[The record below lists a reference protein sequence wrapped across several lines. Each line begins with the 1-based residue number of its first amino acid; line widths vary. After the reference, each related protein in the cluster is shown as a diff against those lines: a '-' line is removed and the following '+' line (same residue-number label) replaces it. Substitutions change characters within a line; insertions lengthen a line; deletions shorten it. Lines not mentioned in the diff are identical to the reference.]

1 MKLRLPSNRTLG
13 NLCAYGAILSV
24 SAVMY
29 MRWKLQD
36 RIRSAEFYKM
46 AIQKMR
52 NHKGECKCK

>member
-13 NLCAYGAILSV
+13 NLCAYGAVLSI

-52 NHKGECKCK
+52 NHKGE